1 MALAEGI
8 EKRALCSI
16 ITLVNLVSWLIMFI
30 YGIILMGFGR
40 NANELLIIHYTVI
53 INISTDI

>member
-1 MALAEGI
+1 
-8 EKRALCSI
+8 
-16 ITLVNLVSWLIMFI
+16 MFI

-40 NANELLIIHYTVI
+40 NANEQMIIHYTVI